1 MAPARPTAIG
11 AFVLGGIAI
20 VVAAILFFGSG
31 ELFTRTNRAVV
42 YFEGSVG
49 GLVAGAPVT
58 FRGVHVG
65 SVASVSLVL
74 NPGDLKA
81 RIPVYLQLD
90 PDKVVLAGGAGQ
102 LRKLPPL
109 PRLIEAGLRAKLV
122 SQSFVTGQMSVEL
135 DLAPE
140 TPAHFIAPEGTGVP
154 EIPATPSD
162 LQELRDQLTR
172 APIAQTIVQ
181 AQRTLIA
188 IEHVANHL
196 DTELGPLTAS
206 VQKTLDSATRTMNI
220 ASGSIQHVE
229 QGASDTLQYIQ
240 VLARD
245 GRRQLDGRGAEL
257 SKTLLSSQQAIHSAN
272 ELLASANSLIA
283 VNSSTRDDLQATI
296 RDLAATASSLRT
308 LSRTVERDP
317 SVLLLGRLGR

>member
-1 MAPARPTAIG
+1 M
-11 AFVLGGIAI
+11 
-20 VVAAILFFGSG
+20 SH
-31 ELFTRTNRAVV
+31 
-42 YFEGSVG
+42 S
-49 GLVAGAPVT
+49 
-58 FRGVHVG
+58 
-65 SVASVSLVL
+65 VL

-90 PDKVVLAGGAGQ
+90 PDKVILAGGTGQ

-140 TPAHFIAPEGTGVP
+140 TPAHFIAPQGTGVP
-154 EIPATPSD
+154 EIPAIPSD
-162 LQELRDQLTR
+162 FQELREQLTR
-172 APIAQTIVQ
+172 APIAQTIEQ

-188 IEHVANHL
+188 IEHMANRL

-206 VQKTLDSATRTMNI
+206 AQRTLDSATRTMDI

-229 QGASDTLQYIQ
+229 EDASTAIQ
-240 VLARD
+240 DIQALARD
-245 GRRQLDGRGAEL
+245 GRRQLNARGAEL
-257 SKTLLSSQQAIHSAN
+257 SKTLLSSQQAIHSAT
-272 ELLASANSLIA
+272 ELLTSANSLVA
-283 VNSSTRDDLQATI
+283 VHSSTRDDLQATI
-296 RDLAATASSLRT
+296 RDLAETASSLRIF
-308 LSRTVERDP
+308 SRTLERDP